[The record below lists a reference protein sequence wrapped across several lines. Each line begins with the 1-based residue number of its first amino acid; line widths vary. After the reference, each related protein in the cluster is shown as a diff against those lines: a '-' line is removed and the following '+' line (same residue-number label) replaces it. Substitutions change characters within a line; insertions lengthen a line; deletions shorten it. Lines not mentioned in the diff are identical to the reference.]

1 MDNEREILM
10 ESAHTHVGIG
20 LAGNENNIV
29 ITLLVTRKDLTILE
43 INETPQN
50 VLVRGKILSPNHFV
64 QLVEIYD
71 SNYTEI
77 AFSMYDKLTYDRET
91 K

>member
-50 VLVRGKILSPNHFV
+50 VLV
-64 QLVEIYD
+64 
-71 SNYTEI
+71 
-77 AFSMYDKLTYDRET
+77 
-91 K
+91 